1 MLHFVCAS
9 AQEQAAA
16 VCGRKT
22 VFNQL
27 SQCAGRQVE
36 SVGREAEDWRKMTK
50 GSKFY
55 HFQPGWRRMVA
66 NAEDYM
72 TSFSDVNIN
81 INDIAAV
88 TVTNV
93 CLANA

>member
-1 MLHFVCAS
+1 
-9 AQEQAAA
+9 
-16 VCGRKT
+16 
-22 VFNQL
+22 
-27 SQCAGRQVE
+27 
-36 SVGREAEDWRKMTK
+36 
-50 GSKFY
+50 
-55 HFQPGWRRMVA
+55 MVA

>member
-1 MLHFVCAS
+1 MVCQPEAS
-9 AQEQAAA
+9 ACMLWA
-16 VCGRKT
+16 VCGAT
-22 VFNQL
+22 
-27 SQCAGRQVE
+27 GRVSGARGE
-36 SVGREAEDWRKMTK
+36 RRGEDWRKLTK
-50 GSKFY
+50 GSKFH